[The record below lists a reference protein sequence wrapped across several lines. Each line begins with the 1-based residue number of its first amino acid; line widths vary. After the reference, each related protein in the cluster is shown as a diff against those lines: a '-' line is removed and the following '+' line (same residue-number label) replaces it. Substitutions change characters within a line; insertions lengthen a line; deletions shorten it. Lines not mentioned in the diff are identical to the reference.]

1 MLHLIFLNKYIVSL
15 LVKEGNSCV
24 MYNLIVSL
32 FLYLGLVSEL
42 SSPGMIVP
50 AIEKIILLANV
61 GNSNL
66 KETASPLMKKFVTSY
81 IMGCLG
87 IGSRSS
93 KVSSFSLRVLSS
105 IGVS

>member
-1 MLHLIFLNKYIVSL
+1 MVNEDYLLHLIFLNKYIVSL
-15 LVKEGNSCV
+15 IVKEGNSCV

-42 SSPGMIVP
+42 ANPGMIVP

-61 GNSNL
+61 GGGGL
-66 KETASPLMKKFVTSY
+66 KESGSPLIKKFVISS

-87 IGSRSS
+87 IGTP
-93 KVSSFSLRVLSS
+93 
-105 IGVS
+105 

>member
-1 MLHLIFLNKYIVSL
+1 MVSL

-66 KETASPLMKKFVTSY
+66 KETASLNEEVCYFIY
-81 IMGCLG
+81 YGLF
-87 IGSRSS
+87 RYW
-93 KVSSFSLRVLSS
+93 F
-105 IGVS
+105 